1 MIDYMIKLLI
11 VNNPTLIK
19 LIKYMIK
26 PHINNKIFVNKF
38 KKIKNVKILISSI
51 KNKID
56 NIFDLIFF
64 LGKSKWIFR

>member
-1 MIDYMIKLLI
+1 ML
-11 VNNPTLIK
+11 
-19 LIKYMIK
+19 K

-64 LGKSKWIFR
+64 LGKSK